1 MGELL
6 RSVEPTFKISVAL
19 RVARAAMGWS
29 QDEMA
34 RELGM
39 AKTTLA
45 RAETAEGNLSA
56 VQLSQILTLYA
67 ANGIDIQF
75 MVGND
80 LTLKINDSGLRKAQA
95 KLIDASTRRSDRA
108 KPIGIINRA
117 MAQAD
122 APDGILSG
130 IVREGKSDT

>member
-1 MGELL
+1 
-6 RSVEPTFKISVAL
+6 
-19 RVARAAMGWS
+19 
-29 QDEMA
+29 
-34 RELGM
+34 
-39 AKTTLA
+39 
-45 RAETAEGNLSA
+45 
-56 VQLSQILTLYA
+56 
-67 ANGIDIQF
+67 

-80 LTLKINDSGLRKAQA
+80 LTLKMNESGLLKAQA
-95 KLIDASTRRSDRA
+95 KLLDASTRRSDRA